1 LTAGTQPVRLCSHLK
16 ERTMHEMKYVA
27 ALALVGTFA
36 AGAATELRAA
46 QVLLNTTAVNSAA
59 LSLVT
64 DVRWHHRH
72 WHRYG
77 RGYGRG
83 SVCRVGGRSGPCP
96 GINGA

>member
-1 LTAGTQPVRLCSHLK
+1 MR
-16 ERTMHEMKYVA
+16 EMKYAA

-36 AGAATELRAA
+36 AGAATELRTA
-46 QVLLNTTAVNSAA
+46 QVLTNTSAVNSAVP
-59 LSLVT
+59 SLVT

-83 SVCRVGGRSGPCP
+83 SVCRDRGRSVVCP
-96 GINGA
+96 GLDGA

>member
-1 LTAGTQPVRLCSHLK
+1 MR
-16 ERTMHEMKYVA
+16 EMKYAA

-46 QVLLNTTAVNSAA
+46 QVLTNTSAVNSAVP
-59 LSLVT
+59 SLVT
-64 DVRWHHRH
+64 DVRWHHWR
-72 WHRYG
+72 WRG

-83 SVCRVGGRSGPCP
+83 SVCRVRGRSGPCP

>member
-1 LTAGTQPVRLCSHLK
+1 MR
-16 ERTMHEMKYVA
+16 EMKYAA

-36 AGAATELRAA
+36 AGAATELRTA
-46 QVLLNTTAVNSAA
+46 QVLTNTSAVNSAVP
-59 LSLVT
+59 SLVT

-83 SVCRVGGRSGPCP
+83 SVCRVRGRSVVCP
-96 GINGA
+96 GLDGA